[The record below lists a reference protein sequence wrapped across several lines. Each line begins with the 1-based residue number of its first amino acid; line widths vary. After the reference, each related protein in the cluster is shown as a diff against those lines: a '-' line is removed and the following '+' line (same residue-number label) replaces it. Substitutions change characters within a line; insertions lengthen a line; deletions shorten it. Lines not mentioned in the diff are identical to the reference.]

1 MRTFDPDEYERWLER
16 FKRKKAY
23 SWQTQKPPVVLW
35 SSVPER
41 QQRFVQWETRRRLKP
56 LGESTAP
63 QILREPVEEEKCC
76 AALPYGDCYAP
87 FRKQA
92 YRRCEAPRGKGSP
105 FCQAH
110 ERMVAARG
118 MRKEE

>member
-1 MRTFDPDEYERWLER
+1 MRTFDPDEYDRWLER

-23 SWQTQKPPVVLW
+23 SWQIQKPPVVLW
-35 SSVPER
+35 SSVPEP
-41 QQRFVQWETRRRLKP
+41 QRKFV
-56 LGESTAP
+56 
-63 QILREPVEEEKCC
+63 REPVEEEKCC
-76 AALPYGDCYAP
+76 AALPCGDFYSEWHHYY
-87 FRKQA
+87 FIGKQV
-92 YRRCEAPRGKGSP
+92 YRRCEAPRGKSSP